1 MAGAYFSAIL
11 LLMILS
17 ALFLGPGMAVHRERK
32 RGGWGGGGA
41 QRLVQEGTLSHT
53 RIILLILTH
62 SGGSAAHILT
72 TDELY
77 GIFTAASIMHCPLC

>member
-1 MAGAYFSAIL
+1 MAGSYFSAIL

-32 RGGWGGGGA
+32 GGGPGGGGGGGS

-53 RIILLILTH
+53 RIILVILTH
-62 SGGSAAHILT
+62 VHTVAAAPHTYL
-72 TDELY
+72 
-77 GIFTAASIMHCPLC
+77 